1 MLPFLCIYHNSV
13 EGSRS
18 ESGEIGGGSR
28 RGVGRS
34 PVGLGGGFLECLD
47 GQMGAGDVKRVV
59 LGTFRGRIFILV
71 AKQANTTHMYH
82 YLYKFIHKIA
92 FFQFSKIFSR

>member
-1 MLPFLCIYHNSV
+1 MSRERSGGV
-13 EGSRS
+13 KERSREESEGSW
-18 ESGEIGGGSR
+18 
-28 RGVGRS
+28 
-34 PVGLGGGFLECLD
+34 GGFLECLD

-92 FFQFSKIFSR
+92 FFQFSFFSRFADFF

>member
-1 MLPFLCIYHNSV
+1 M
-13 EGSRS
+13 
-18 ESGEIGGGSR
+18 
-28 RGVGRS
+28 
-34 PVGLGGGFLECLD
+34 GLGGGFLEGFD

-82 YLYKFIHKIA
+82 YLYKFINKIA
-92 FFQFSKIFSR
+92 FFQFSKIFSRWRGKIFQSFFALRAASYARF